1 MEVGNRIREQR
12 EAKGISQDELAQ
24 KVFVSR
30 QTVSNWERG
39 KTLPDVQSLL
49 LLSNLFDV
57 SVDTLVRGDE
67 ETMAKEIENYEL
79 ERYKIKVSVG
89 LSVAL
94 IVLGAVMLSIMVA
107 QGIGLESPLYKLAL
121 GIVVVGG
128 ATSFVAERIENRYD
142 IETMREVQA
151 FLQGAEPEQIERERR
166 MPKALRAVVQM
177 AAGAA
182 VAALLMVG
190 LSTLMAIFV
199 G

>member
-12 EAKGISQDELAQ
+12 EAVGISQDELAQ

-94 IVLGAVMLSIMVA
+94 ILLGAVMLSIMVA

-190 LSTLMAIFV
+190 LSALMALFV

>member
-190 LSTLMAIFV
+190 LSALMALFV

>member
-128 ATSFVAERIENRYD
+128 AASFVAERIENRYD

-190 LSTLMAIFV
+190 LSALMALFV

>member
-89 LSVAL
+89 LSVGL
-94 IVLGAVMLSIMVA
+94 ILLGAVMLSIMVA

>member
-94 IVLGAVMLSIMVA
+94 ILLGAVMLSIMVA

-121 GIVVVGG
+121 GIMVAGG

>member
-151 FLQGAEPEQIERERR
+151 FLHGAEPEQIERERR

-190 LSTLMAIFV
+190 LSTLMALFV

>member
-121 GIVVVGG
+121 VIVVVGG